1 MAASVMLSLLKRCR
15 ILPAGEEVKRKK
27 TKELNADP
35 GRCSMEQRNME
46 PFDFDFEKCCFVVEE
61 DEEEEEDVM
70 TKQHPK

>member
-1 MAASVMLSLLKRCR
+1 
-15 ILPAGEEVKRKK
+15 
-27 TKELNADP
+27 
-35 GRCSMEQRNME
+35 MEQRNME